1 MLVKTLLCREGRDTG
16 LRLMAIVFAAFALLS
31 IATIVFPA
39 SVIILIFTLLSLPVV
54 GLSAMRRLFDANKTS
69 KLVVVCL
76 LPLVLFGISAYFMAP
91 FGALAGLFLFGLAC
105 GAYLSFLPSKNQ
117 IQYVQGYYGPNM
129 AMDSVPSSIHR
140 RQDPVMKGQALSPLS
155 STNASADAFES
166 VSHDYAEQ
174 HHVTPTVA
182 SSISS
187 VAEDDTHHVAATT
200 DTRLDEPYMHH
211 HVDDDADADMF
222 STNRERSHQPL
233 YVDQDALKSGSI
245 TELAK
250 SWINVAKTHQV
261 KLILVGKILAAISVA
276 CLVIYLVMLMVN
288 AFSNSDDEG
297 EAQMTQGV
305 IEPMNMSRQMVK
317 LPDGFWLAL
326 EGDVLILRWLG
337 DAGDAQNL
345 WRLAS
350 AVGDKSCA
358 NLEFNDGSQY
368 RPMTVDLVAD
378 GATEARFTPLDKSA
392 MVNHVA
398 LRGNFKLCGYEF
410 SLKGSQAA
418 LMQNPQFE
426 SLLSQ

>member
-31 IATIVFPA
+31 MTTIVFPA
-39 SVIILIFTLLSLPVV
+39 SVIILIFTLMSLPVV
-54 GLSAMRRLFDANKTS
+54 GLSAMRRLFDANKTR
-69 KLVVVCL
+69 KLAIVCL
-76 LPLVLFGISAYFMAP
+76 LPVLLFGLSAYFMAP

-117 IQYVQGYYGPNM
+117 IQYVLGYYGPDMVM
-129 AMDSVPSSIHR
+129 ASVPSAMHR
-140 RQDPVMKGQALSPLS
+140 RQDPVMKGQALITPS
-155 STNASADAFES
+155 STDAPINAFEH
-166 VSHDYAEQ
+166 VSHDHAEQ
-174 HHVTPTVA
+174 HNNVVQA
-182 SSISS
+182 
-187 VAEDDTHHVAATT
+187 VAASHSVVEDGSHNVMTNT
-200 DTRLDEPYMHH
+200 NSMHDEPYMHG
-211 HVDDDADADMF
+211 HVDDEPDGDMF

-250 SWINVAKTHQV
+250 SWINVAKSHQV
-261 KLILVGKILAAISVA
+261 KLILVGKILAGIAVV
-276 CLVIYLVMLMVN
+276 CLVIYLVMLVVN
-288 AFSNSDDEG
+288 TFSNSDDEG
-297 EAQMTQGV
+297 ESQMTQGV
-305 IEPMNMSRQMVK
+305 IEPMSMTRQMVK

-350 AVGDKSCA
+350 AVGDKTCA
-358 NLEFNDGSQY
+358 NLEFNDGSQF

-378 GATEARFTPLDKSA
+378 GATEARFTPLDKSV

-418 LMQNPQFE
+418 LMQNAQFE

>member
-39 SVIILIFTLLSLPVV
+39 SVIILIFTLMSLPVV
-54 GLSAMRRLFDANKTS
+54 GLSAARRLIDANKTI
-69 KLVVVCL
+69 KLAIVCL
-76 LPLVLFGISAYFMAP
+76 LPILIFGISAYFMAP

-117 IQYVQGYYGPNM
+117 IQYVLGYYGPNM
-129 AMDSVPSSIHR
+129 VMGAAPSAMHR
-140 RQDPVMKGQALSPLS
+140 RQDPVLKGQFLPTSPD
-155 STNASADAFES
+155 DAPVNELDHD
-166 VSHDYAEQ
+166 SHDYAEQ
-174 HHVTPTVA
+174 QNSVLQAVA
-182 SSISS
+182 TSHS
-187 VAEDDTHHVAATT
+187 ATEEDDHTVVTNT
-200 DTRLDEPYMHH
+200 DSMHDEPYMHGH
-211 HVDDDADADMF
+211 IDDKSDDDIFAV
-222 STNRERSHQPL
+222 NRERSHQPL

-250 SWINVAKTHQV
+250 SWINVAKSHQA
-261 KLILVGKILAAISVA
+261 KLILASKILAGIAVV

-297 EAQMTQGV
+297 ESQMTQGV
-305 IEPMNMSRQMVK
+305 IEPMSMTRQMVK

-350 AVGDKSCA
+350 AVGDKTCA
-358 NLEFNDGSQY
+358 NLEFNDGSQF

-378 GATEARFTPLDKSA
+378 GATEARFSPLDKTV

-418 LMQNPQFE
+418 LMQNSQFE

>member
-16 LRLMAIVFAAFALLS
+16 LRLMAIVFAAFSLLS
-31 IATIVFPA
+31 VATLVFPA
-39 SVIILIFTLLSLPVV
+39 SVIILICTIMSLPIV
-54 GLSAMRRLFDANKTS
+54 GLSAMRRLFDANKTV
-69 KLVVVCL
+69 KLAFVCVI
-76 LPLVLFGISAYFMAP
+76 PVLIFGLSAYFMAP

-105 GAYLSFLPSKNQ
+105 GAYLSFLPSKNH
-117 IQYVQGYYGPNM
+117 IQYIQGYYGPNM
-129 AMDSVPSSIHR
+129 VMEAATISMHR
-140 RQDPVMKGQALSPLS
+140 RQDPVLKGQVLS
-155 STNASADAFES
+155 ASFSNDAPINTFEPS
-166 VSHDYAEQ
+166 PRNDVERQRHVAPEFTTTVSAI
-174 HHVTPTVA
+174 T
-182 SSISS
+182 
-187 VAEDDTHHVAATT
+187 EDDDNVVTST
-200 DTRLDEPYMHH
+200 DTMLGKPYRDDHLDDEP
-211 HVDDDADADMF
+211 DADTLFA
-222 STNRERSHQPL
+222 NRERTHQPL

-245 TELAK
+245 TELVK
-250 SWINVAKTHQV
+250 SWINVAKSHQV
-261 KLILVGKILAAISVA
+261 KLILAGKILAGIVA
-276 CLVIYLVMLMVN
+276 TCLVIYLVMLVVN
-288 AFSNSDDEG
+288 AFSSADDES
-297 EAQMTQGV
+297 ESQMTQGV
-305 IEPMNMSRQMVK
+305 IEPMSMTRQIVK

-358 NLEFNDGSQY
+358 YLEFNDGSQF

-378 GATEARFTPLDKSA
+378 GATEARFTPLDKSV

-426 SLLSQ
+426 AILSQ